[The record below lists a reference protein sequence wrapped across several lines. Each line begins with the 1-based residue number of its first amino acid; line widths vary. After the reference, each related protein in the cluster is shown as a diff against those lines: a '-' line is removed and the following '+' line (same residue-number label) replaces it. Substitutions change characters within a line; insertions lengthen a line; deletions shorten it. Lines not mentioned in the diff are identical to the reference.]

1 MIKITIGLK
10 EVDNTLNINL
20 QDPTKKQMKEATS
33 SELAVYLAIKELFDK
48 RLLELLEEENNKN
61 KEIEEI

>member
-1 MIKITIGLK
+1 MLKITIGLK

-20 QDPTKKQMKEATS
+20 IDPTKKQMKEATS

-48 RLLELLEEENNKN
+48 RLLELLEEENNK
-61 KEIEEI
+61 KEEI

>member
-1 MIKITIGLK
+1 MLKITIGIK

-20 QDPTKKQMKEATS
+20 QDPSKKSMKEATS
-33 SELAVYLAIKELFDK
+33 NELAVYLAIKELFDK